1 MKKIQALTS
10 YIESLP
16 GVNRDSMESYADLG
30 KLIPSGV
37 DFGNGYE
44 VGIFRYDAVISIEN
58 YPSKQGSLLLPAL
71 AVWLGENDAERDS
84 LGLDEPEI
92 NIDTTDQENV
102 FVQITVEFKES
113 LQVIEDE
120 KGPLFFNGKK
130 WKVADVSI
138 DVAETLDSMEK
149 QDG

>member
-1 MKKIQALTS
+1 MRKLQALTT

-58 YPSKQGSLLLPAL
+58 YPSKQGVLLLPAL
-71 AVWLGENDAERDS
+71 AVWLGDNDPERD
-84 LGLDEPEI
+84 LIGLDEPEI
-92 NIDTTDQENV
+92 NIDTTDPESV

-113 LQVIEDE
+113 LQVVEAAD
-120 KGPLFFNGKK
+120 GPLFFNGKN
-130 WKVADVSI
+130 WKVAEVPI

-149 QDG
+149 QNG